1 MKFKIIISKT
11 ETEVVE
17 GDKLLISDEHILI
30 IKSNQII
37 GVLPST
43 LIVIPTK

>member
-17 GDKLLISDEHILI
+17 ADSLILSDDHILI
-30 IKSNQII
+30 VKGNSIVGILPNS
-37 GVLPST
+37 VL
-43 LIVIPTK
+43 VIPIK